1 MDKKV
6 KDIEFGVEERIILNV
21 GGKIFE
27 TYRSTL
33 QSSYE
38 GSLLEIM
45 FSDRNKHLL
54 RPNEKGEY
62 FFDRSSEMFEYI
74 LNAYRTGEMEIPRH
88 IPYKMFLKELD
99 YFQLPHH
106 TPQCPF
112 NNSYSNNNNN
122 NNNKNNNYNNN
133 NNINNV
139 KINNVKHNNVNDN
152 NVNKTNNN
160 NNNNNNNS
168 NNNTNNDNNINE
180 TKTNISPRV
189 FSCSHNPI
197 SQLKINTNYK
207 DNDFNNTNNNNSYDS
222 GCNKNN
228 NNNSINNIN
237 NNNINNN
244 NNKNNNNINNNS
256 SVCFC
261 NNNILSGEKLKILS
275 LERARKEGGGMLEMI
290 KNYCYDILLKAAEKG
305 NQYEIIQFKSTDNE
319 EFYSFVSNLRNREL
333 LLHDFMNDNFDV
345 YFSEEFGVS
354 HHSYLFQ
361 VTFWT
366 RYSTFDMSSTDQVLN
381 EIKQKIIQLSAFIY
395 KKAE

>member
-6 KDIEFGVEERIILNV
+6 KDFEFGVEERIILNV
-21 GGKIFE
+21 GGRIFE

-74 LNAYRTGEMEIPRH
+74 LNAYRTGEMELPRQ
-88 IPYKMFLKELD
+88 IPYKMFIKELD

-106 TPQCPF
+106 NTQCPF
-112 NNSYSNNNNN
+112 NNS
-122 NNNKNNNYNNN
+122 N
-133 NNINNV
+133 NNINNNV
-139 KINNVKHNNVNDN
+139 KINNNKNKNENENVNKTKNDN
-152 NVNKTNNN
+152 NVNNNVN
-160 NNNNNNNS
+160 N
-168 NNNTNNDNNINE
+168 NE

-189 FSCSHNPI
+189 FNCSYNPI
-197 SQLKINTNYK
+197 SQLKINTDFKN
-207 DNDFNNTNNNNSYDS
+207 NDNNNSYDG
-222 GCNKNN
+222 GCN
-228 NNNSINNIN
+228 
-237 NNNINNN
+237 NNN
-244 NNKNNNNINNNS
+244 NNKNNNNNNNNS

-261 NNNILSGEKLKILS
+261 NNNNILSGEKLKILS
-275 LERARKEGGGMLEMI
+275 LERARKEGGGMLETI

-319 EFYSFVSNLRNREL
+319 EFYSFISNLRNREL

>member
-6 KDIEFGVEERIILNV
+6 KDEIEFGVEERIILNV
-21 GGKIFE
+21 GGKVFE

-38 GSLLEIM
+38 GSLLETM
-45 FSDRNKHLL
+45 FSDRNRHLL

-74 LNAYRTGEMEIPRH
+74 LNAYRTGEMELPRH
-88 IPYKMFLKELD
+88 IPYKMFIKELD

-106 TPQCPF
+106 TSQCPLNNNLKINSNNNVN
-112 NNSYSNNNNN
+112 NNSNNNNNNININNNNN
-122 NNNKNNNYNNN
+122 NNNIINN
-133 NNINNV
+133 NNIHNILKNVNDSNNNNV
-139 KINNVKHNNVNDN
+139 NKFNNNDN
-152 NVNKTNNN
+152 NVNY
-160 NNNNNNNS
+160 
-168 NNNTNNDNNINE
+168 NE

-189 FSCSHNPI
+189 FSCSDNPI
-197 SQLKINTNYK
+197 SQLKINTNFK
-207 DNDFNNTNNNNSYDS
+207 NNNDNNNYDGGYNNSNHNN
-222 GCNKNN
+222 NKNNKNSATNYNN
-228 NNNSINNIN
+228 NNNSL
-237 NNNINNN
+237 
-244 NNKNNNNINNNS
+244 
-256 SVCFC
+256 VCFC

-275 LERARKEGGGMLEMI
+275 LERARKEGGGILEMI

>member
-6 KDIEFGVEERIILNV
+6 KDFEFGVEERIILNV
-21 GGKIFE
+21 GGRIFE

-38 GSLLEIM
+38 GSLLETM

-62 FFDRSSEMFEYI
+62 FFDRSSELFEYI
-74 LNAYRTGEMEIPRH
+74 LNAYRTGEMELPRH
-88 IPYKMFLKELD
+88 IPYKMFIKELD

-106 TPQCPF
+106 NTQCPF
-112 NNSYSNNNNN
+112 NNSNNNNN
-122 NNNKNNNYNNN
+122 NNIN
-133 NNINNV
+133 NNV
-139 KINNVKHNNVNDN
+139 KINNNNNKN
-152 NVNKTNNN
+152 KNENENVNKTNNDN
-160 NNNNNNNS
+160 NNVNNNVNN
-168 NNNTNNDNNINE
+168 NE

-189 FSCSHNPI
+189 FNCSYNPI
-197 SQLKINTNYK
+197 TQLKINTDFKN
-207 DNDFNNTNNNNSYDS
+207 NDSNNSYDS
-222 GCNKNN
+222 GC
-228 NNNSINNIN
+228 
-237 NNNINNN
+237 NNN
-244 NNKNNNNINNNS
+244 NNKNNNNNNNNS
-256 SVCFC
+256 LVCFC
-261 NNNILSGEKLKILS
+261 NNNNILSGEKLKILS
-275 LERARKEGGGMLEMI
+275 LERARKEGGGMLETI

-319 EFYSFVSNLRNREL
+319 EFYSFISNLRNREL
-333 LLHDFMNDNFDV
+333 ILHDFMNDNFDV